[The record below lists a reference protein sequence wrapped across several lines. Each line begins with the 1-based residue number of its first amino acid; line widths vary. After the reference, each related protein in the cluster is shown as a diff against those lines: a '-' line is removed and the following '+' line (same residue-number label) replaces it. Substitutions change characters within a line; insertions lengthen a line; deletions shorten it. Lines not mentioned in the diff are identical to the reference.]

1 MPLTDRETREKNG
14 LYRCLENQEMV
25 YFICLLGLPMLFC
38 GSLDYVHS
46 EDFKNAMSSCA
57 FIHSIAVFIV
67 GSLTNSRWVMPIPLL
82 LIFILSS
89 GALVDY
95 DNMTELS
102 EYRAKQCIERII
114 CSFTVLLVFGI
125 YLSVR
130 MAIIDSRQDKIED
143 EEIKR
148 RRDNNSKRI

>member
-1 MPLTDRETREKNG
+1 MPLTDRETREKKG

-25 YFICLLGLPMLFC
+25 YFICLLVLPMLFC

-46 EDFKNAMSSCA
+46 EDFKNAMWSCA
-57 FIHSIAVFIV
+57 FIHSIAVFVI
-67 GSLTNSRWVMPIPLL
+67 GSLTNSRWVIPIPLL
-82 LIFILSS
+82 LIFVFSS

-95 DNMTELS
+95 DSMTELS
-102 EYRAKQCIERII
+102 VHRAKGCIDRII
-114 CSFTVLLVFGI
+114 CSFAVLLAFGI
-125 YLSVR
+125 YLSIR

-148 RRDNNSKRI
+148 RGDNKSRRI

>member
-25 YFICLLGLPMLFC
+25 YFICLLALPMLFC

-114 CSFTVLLVFGI
+114 CSFAVLLVFGI
-125 YLSVR
+125 YLSIR

-148 RRDNNSKRI
+148 RRDNNSRRF